1 MDLHPDDPGP
11 LPVVVSA
18 IGLLRRGAVEGTSE
32 QLDVLVEHGTGWVR
46 AAAGM
51 LAAADADMLCGL
63 ADSTEEAGLDS
74 GFVEVLAADG
84 ENVSIDDVTPPLR
97 AALRTVL
104 AHAYGDPEAASE
116 QIRLAFLDEDPA
128 TGKHVLAH
136 TVLWTAQLMDVCE
149 DRAVPVPPW
158 LNSGGFG

>member
-1 MDLHPDDPGP
+1 MDLRPDDPGP

-18 IGLLRRGAVEGTSE
+18 IGMLRSGAVEGTTD
-32 QLDVLVEHGTGWVR
+32 QLDALVEQGTDWVR

-51 LAAADADMLCGL
+51 LAMADADMLCGL
-63 ADSTEEAGLDS
+63 AESTQEAGLDS

-84 ENVSIDDVTPPLR
+84 EQVPIDDVAPPLR

-104 AHAYGDPEAASE
+104 AHAYGDPESADE
-116 QIRLAFLDEDPA
+116 QMRLAFLDGDPA
-128 TGKHVLAH
+128 TGKHILAH

-149 DRAVPVPPW
+149 ERAVPVPSW